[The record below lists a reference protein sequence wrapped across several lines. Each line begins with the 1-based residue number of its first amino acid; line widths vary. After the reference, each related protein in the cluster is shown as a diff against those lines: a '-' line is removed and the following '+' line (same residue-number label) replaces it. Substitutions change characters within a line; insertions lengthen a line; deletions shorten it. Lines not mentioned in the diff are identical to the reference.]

1 MTSSHLCPMELM
13 DRIGTIVDS
22 SFAHLCTA
30 SQGKGGEF
38 ARKPLVALF
47 PEA

>member
-1 MTSSHLCPMELM
+1 MTACHPVPLELM
-13 DRIGTIVDS
+13 ERTGAIVDS

-30 SQGKGGEF
+30 SQGKGGGF

-47 PEA
+47 P